1 MFRLLRLE
9 FRNIRTFDSAF
20 MIDLTASDRVIKGE
34 NVSLVSKPVYT
45 ENVIALVGINA
56 SGKTTA
62 LRLINMAL
70 AIIADNKSLD
80 QVAAASS
87 LLGDGS
93 EMTADFFL
101 DGSYYRLESS
111 FRKNK
116 QGNIEFDKERLFG
129 KKKHT
134 VTAKK
139 QLFEYS
145 EADLLFDRGHLD
157 NLLMMMLKADDSIV
171 TAVTRNAECFHT
183 DTLQLTNMNFMLGNG
198 TVNPL
203 YLALLDKSIERINI
217 DNVIVDVKFRNS
229 EEVFRTD
236 LMNAGSVISSG
247 TIRGNQ
253 LLNMISQVLKSGGY
267 LLIDEI
273 ENHLNKKLV
282 QLIIN
287 IFQDNEI
294 NKNGAVLVFSTHYSE
309 LLDSIERKDNIYV
322 FLKDS
327 EGRCGM
333 VRYSDKVQRND
344 IKKSDI
350 ILSNFINGTAPSY
363 EDLRAIKDLLIKSLD

>member
-217 DNVIVDVKFRNS
+217 DNVIVDVKFRNC
-229 EEVFRTD
+229 EEV
-236 LMNAGSVISSG
+236 L
-247 TIRGNQ
+247 
-253 LLNMISQVLKSGGY
+253 
-267 LLIDEI
+267 
-273 ENHLNKKLV
+273 
-282 QLIIN
+282 LIIN

-294 NKNGAVLVFSTHYSE
+294 NRNGAVLVFSTHYSE

-344 IKKSDI
+344 IKKSEI
-350 ILSNFINGTAPSY
+350 ILSAFIDGTAPSY
-363 EDLRAIKDLLIKSLD
+363 EDIMAIKDLLIKSLD